1 MLFDA
6 VCPTRGTRAPIVPD
20 EVAAIEFVPVGCPGN
35 ESVESVQQGGG
46 VERGTRAAE
55 VCDGVVPGC
64 VASAIRSGGS
74 VPLAGIGRSA
84 SQRFEREAS
93 SSGNERLVSRLFRA
107 EAHVWT
113 PPTLQPV

>member
-46 VERGTRAAE
+46 VELGTGATE

-93 SSGNERLVSRLFRA
+93 SSGNERLVSRRSQA
-107 EAHVWT
+107 EALVGT